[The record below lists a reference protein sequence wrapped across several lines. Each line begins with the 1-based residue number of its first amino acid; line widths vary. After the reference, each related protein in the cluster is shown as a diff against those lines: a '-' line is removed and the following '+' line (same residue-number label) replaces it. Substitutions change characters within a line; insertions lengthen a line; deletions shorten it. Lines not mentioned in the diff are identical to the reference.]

1 MGQMQQGA
9 ITIRAEGKP
18 CCFATKAKWE
28 RTPLLQLGKSVYP
41 SVKGSDSASQL
52 VAAQ

>member
-9 ITIRAEGKP
+9 ITIRGEGKP

-28 RTPLLQLGKSVYP
+28 RTPLLLLAESAYP
-41 SVKGSDSASQL
+41 SVKGSDSTSQL